1 MSKSADKAFL
11 GHPVGLAVLFFTEMW
26 ERFSYYGMRA
36 ILVLF
41 IIAPV
46 EKGGL
51 GWSNVDALALYGWYT
66 MMVYVMGIP
75 GGIIADRWLGQ
86 KKTVLIGGL
95 ILCAG
100 HGVLAI
106 QNITAFYAG
115 LVLIVIGVG
124 GLKPNIST
132 IVGGLY
138 KAGDPRRD
146 RGFTLFYIGINLG
159 AFLSSLIVPLV
170 ASEYGWHYG
179 FGLAGIGM
187 LFGQI
192 LFVWGQKYLKGVGD
206 YKPPVKVEGSNRN
219 QPLTKVEK
227 DRLVVLFLSFII
239 IIVFWG
245 AFEQA
250 GGLMNIY
257 AQNKIDRMFFG
268 WEIPAGVF
276 QAANSFFI
284 ITLGVAV
291 ASFWA
296 TRQRK
301 GKESSSL
308 FKMAIGTII
317 MGFGFFA
324 MAAASVQA
332 GQEPFGKGA
341 MIWLI
346 LAYLLHTVGELS
358 SSPVSLSFITKLA
371 PARYASIMMGVYF
384 ASTGFGNKLAGLV
397 GEASQVKP
405 INIELKASPSELKP
419 YTRITESL
427 AKDKNINFKGQVYME
442 NNQVV
447 MKNLEDNKKEITPL
461 FELDKESTNRLRET
475 LKEEEVT
482 AKEPMHFKIS
492 LSKKDK
498 VKESE
503 SPKGDGKNYEGTVII
518 DEVQNALELKTFL
531 YITIFTTVFG
541 LLLII
546 FLKKLKALTHGV
558 EEEEANQARKNAD
571 EKEM

>member
-1 MSKSADKAFL
+1 MSKSSDKAFL

-41 IIAPV
+41 IISPV

-75 GGIIADRWLGQ
+75 GGILADRWLGQ
-86 KKTVLIGGL
+86 KKMVMIGGL

-106 QNITAFYAG
+106 QDINAFYAG

-138 KAGDPRRD
+138 KDGDPRRD
-146 RGFTLFYIGINLG
+146 RGFTIFYIGINMG
-159 AFLSSLIVPLV
+159 AFLSSLIVPIV
-170 ASEYGWHYG
+170 ANKFGWHYG

-192 LFVWGQKYLKGVGD
+192 LFVWGQKYLKGIGD
-206 YKPPVKVEGSNRN
+206 YKPPVKIEGSNRN
-219 QPLTKVEK
+219 KPLTKIEK

-257 AQNKIDRMFFG
+257 AQNKIDRFLFG

-291 ASFWA
+291 AGFWSK
-296 TRQRK
+296 RQRK

-332 GQEPFGKGA
+332 GSEPFGKGV

-346 LAYLLHTVGELS
+346 LAYLLHTIGELS
-358 SSPVSLSFITKLA
+358 LSPVSLSFITKLA

-384 ASTGFGNKLAGLV
+384 AFTGFGNKVAGLV
-397 GEASQVKP
+397 GEASQVEPIKVELVASRADLKP
-405 INIELKASPSELKP
+405 I
-419 YTRITESL
+419 TRVDTSL
-427 AKDKNINFKGQVYME
+427 AKDKDISFRGAFYQEGAKLVLTSKDD
-442 NNQVV
+442 NN
-447 MKNLEDNKKEITPL
+447 KN
-461 FELDKESTNRLRET
+461 
-475 LKEEEVT
+475 VT
-482 AKEPMHFKIS
+482 AFFKSETEQILEALKDYEANKENPLHFTIN
-492 LSKKDK
+492 LSKKEK
-498 VKESE
+498 VKEGQQ
-503 SPKGDGKNYEGTVII
+503 PKNDAKGYEGTFAIE
-518 DEVQNALELKTFL
+518 EVQNNRELKTFL
-531 YITIFTTVFG
+531 YITAFTVAFG
-541 LLLII
+541 LLLIV

-558 EEEEANQARKNAD
+558 EEKEAEEARRIAN
-571 EKEM
+571 EKEEL